1 MGKKVSINV
10 DQFDRFM
17 KADLIWPFGTMP
29 EVGDILT
36 IELVIGDV
44 EHLPDG
50 TIIIGADLVEGPKND
65 QGSG

>member
-1 MGKKVSINV
+1 MGKKVSVNV

-17 KADLIWPFGTMP
+17 KADFVWPFDIMP

-36 IELVIGDV
+36 IELVVGDV

-50 TIIIGADLVEGPKND
+50 TIIIGADLAEGPKK
-65 QGSG
+65 